1 MPSPPFESLHSALLR
16 VGVSPRY
23 VRRYCAELSDH
34 YHVAVEENRSAGLTP
49 EEATADACRQLGDE
63 GTLFRSVGQQP
74 AVFAFARRR
83 SGITF
88 LLLPIPAL
96 YATKTLIVLIS
107 VLAGLLAS
115 RCAVLS
121 IGWMNLFRP
130 IAHLALDYGAPL
142 AVAILFCM
150 LAHRRGCRPFWPLL
164 SALLIGFVAGCVQF
178 EMRRSVLD
186 VGFAHAGV
194 GVVSFAVTPVLMV
207 PPLVYVVFQAFR
219 RHEEA
224 ASTAWLRSLRK
235 SSQAVRVQAAHGQQP
250 AKIGRIRQNRNHD

>member
-1 MPSPPFESLHSALLR
+1 MPNPPFESLHSALLR

-23 VRRYCAELSDH
+23 VRRYCAELADH
-34 YHVAVEENRSAGLTP
+34 YHMAVEENRSAGLTP
-49 EEATADACRQLGDE
+49 EEATVEVCRQLGDE
-63 GTLFRSVGQQP
+63 GTLFRSVVQHP
-74 AVFAFARRR
+74 AALAFARRR

-121 IGWMNLFRP
+121 IGWMNLVRP

-142 AVAILFCM
+142 TVALLYCI
-150 LAHRRGCRPFWPLL
+150 LAHRRGCRPLWPLL
-164 SALLIGFVAGCVQF
+164 SALLIAFVAGCVQF

-186 VGFAHAGV
+186 VGFAHLGV
-194 GVVSFAVTPVLMV
+194 GVVSLAVTPVLLA
-207 PPLVYVVFQAFR
+207 PLFVYVVFQAFR
-219 RHEEA
+219 RHVEA
-224 ASTAWLRSLRK
+224 ASTA
-235 SSQAVRVQAAHGQQP
+235 
-250 AKIGRIRQNRNHD
+250 